1 VFHVHDLR
9 DPAAPPQRYTVS
21 ALTGLVC
28 EWAVGPYDL
37 AVFGP
42 NGFYRRYAGA
52 AGMKAAAVEARFVE
66 GKPEV
71 ELSVRDVTDGDL
83 LNVISESYPG
93 ALAGWTYRPN
103 VQRENAAFGA
113 HAWNLAATHGW
124 YDFTARSAADPAWL
138 RRFAGRHETGADGF
152 SDPAMGGA
160 AALAWA

>member
-1 VFHVHDLR
+1 
-9 DPAAPPQRYTVS
+9 
-21 ALTGLVC
+21 
-28 EWAVGPYDL
+28 
-37 AVFGP
+37 
-42 NGFYRRYAGA
+42 
-52 AGMKAAAVEARFVE
+52 MKAASVEARFVE
-66 GKPEV
+66 GEPEV
-71 ELSVRDVTDGDL
+71 ELSVRGVTDGDL
-83 LNVISESYPG
+83 LSVISESYPG

-103 VQRENAAFGA
+103 VRRENAAFGA